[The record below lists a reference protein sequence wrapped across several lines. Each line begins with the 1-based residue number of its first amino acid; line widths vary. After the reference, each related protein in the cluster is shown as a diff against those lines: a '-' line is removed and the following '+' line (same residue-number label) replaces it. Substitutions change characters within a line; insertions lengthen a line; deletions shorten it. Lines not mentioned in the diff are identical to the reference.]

1 MAARKSLT
9 HDATA
14 RQNIQTSQ
22 LLNRLNSRA
31 NGQVEMT
38 PTQVKAAEILLRKS
52 LPDLSA
58 TTVETGEKLA
68 AALAGI
74 KVTFGS

>member
-1 MAARKSLT
+1 
-9 HDATA
+9 
-14 RQNIQTSQ
+14 
-22 LLNRLNSRA
+22 
-31 NGQVEMT
+31 MT